1 MGPHFSPGTVDY
13 DGPMSRSFDQAR
25 GLSVEAQA
33 VWRAALQPHL
43 AHAHRILDVGSGTG
57 RFAILLAEW
66 FDALVIGVEPAA
78 GMRKTAAAAPRPS
91 GVFYI
96 GGHAERLPVRAEFFP
111 AAFLSNVLHHVKDR
125 VACADELHRTLSP
138 GGLVLIRGAFAGR
151 LGEITLFDHF
161 PEAKAICEQFPTLDE
176 TLEVFSKSGF
186 VLESLERVVQQT
198 CSSLKE
204 LAARTRLRADTTLLL
219 MTEEIFRIRQA
230 ALDEAAG
237 AESDPTVVVDTLD
250 LVVFR
255 KT

>member
-1 MGPHFSPGTVDY
+1 
-13 DGPMSRSFDQAR
+13 
-25 GLSVEAQA
+25 
-33 VWRAALQPHL
+33 
-43 AHAHRILDVGSGTG
+43 
-57 RFAILLAEW
+57 
-66 FDALVIGVEPAA
+66 
-78 GMRKTAAAAPRPS
+78 
-91 GVFYI
+91 
-96 GGHAERLPVRAEFFP
+96 
-111 AAFLSNVLHHVKDR
+111 VLHHVKDR